1 MIVATVTDIPSI
13 LILEASDANG
23 ALFPSAESD
32 ALTSLGQLL
41 TVQFDV
47 CPFES
52 LDDANEAA
60 TRFNAYGYS
69 ALYIVSHGSEAGL
82 HCPNGDCLDWDLLAS
97 LFDFK
102 NPDLSSLI
110 LSSCDSLASES
121 LFDALKNS
129 QSVPPRNVFGF
140 KEDLDARDAIPAG
153 CLLIRAMAANDS
165 SEIAAALAAI
175 YLSLKLD
182 MWYYVRNRDTD
193 EYDYVSG
200 AQVLNFLVD
209 PSQRHRGWYQ
219 GILVDRGLNALLK
232 KGNGKFR
239 QAS

>member
-1 MIVATVTDIPSI
+1 MTDIPAI

-32 ALTSLGQLL
+32 ALRSLGQLL

-52 LDDANEAA
+52 LQDADEAA
-60 TRFNAYGYS
+60 AQFNAFGYS
-69 ALYIVSHGSEAGL
+69 ALYIVAHGSEAGV
-82 HCPNGDCLDWDLLAS
+82 HCPDGACLDWGRLAS

-102 NPDLSSLI
+102 NPDLGSLI

-129 QSVPPRNVFGF
+129 QNVSPRNVFGF
-140 KEDLDARDAIPAG
+140 KEELDSCDAIPAG
-153 CLLIRAMAANDS
+153 CLLIRAMASNDS

-175 YLSLKLD
+175 NLSLKLD
-182 MWYYVRNRDTD
+182 MWCYVRNRTTN
-193 EYDYVSG
+193 EYDYISG
-200 AQVLNFLVD
+200 AQVLNNLVD
-209 PSQRHRGWYQ
+209 PGRRDLLWYE
-219 GILVDRGLNALLK
+219 GILVNRGLIAPPKEKDCNV
-232 KGNGKFR
+232 R
-239 QAS
+239 QTA